1 MRKLGYLLKNIG
13 LKNKIWW
20 LIRIG
25 HYLSS
30 DKKNNTKHYNYD
42 IMNKRRWK

>member
-30 DKKNNTKHYNYD
+30 DKKITQT
-42 IMNKRRWK
+42 ITTMI